1 MPLMV
6 TRNHSVR
13 ALAVALLLTMS
24 ATTPQVSAKE
34 QAMPTGAELVARYVA
49 AIGGAEAWA
58 KLTSVR
64 STGTFEVKAQG
75 LTGTVEM
82 LSLRPTQALLRV
94 QISGL
99 GLIET
104 GYNGT
109 VAWSIDPMV
118 GPSLVTGEQLTEMK
132 NDSHFDALLHPAS
145 VVASTLN
152 LGKVEFD
159 GRQAWKLMVKLVSGT
174 SRDEFYDVDSGLLI
188 GHEGMTVSDMGKMPV
203 RTILR
208 DYKVFSGIRQPTQLI
223 QSSMGLEQTITIR
236 EVAFNNV
243 DAKAFDVPPA
253 IKAIIR
259 EPAAPQEPWRA
270 PMLASFDDAWVTI
283 RDTFF
288 DPTFGGLDWDQVK
301 TTLRPRVE
309 RAASED
315 EARAVLREMVSSLK
329 RSHFS
334 ILSASRSADE
344 PVSSGNAI
352 VPIDVRL
359 VGDEVVVTRV
369 EPGSTAA
376 TAGLRLGDVVLAID
390 EGQASEWMQ
399 PRGITDPR
407 ARALD
412 VWRRAQARLRGSEG
426 SQAVLRISTETG
438 ERRVLV
444 RRERQSG
451 EVVSLGNLPPMP
463 VAVRDQRVETPTG
476 RRVGVI
482 GFNVWLAQANGPIAQ
497 AVDRHRGAAGLV
509 LDLRGNPG
517 GLAAMIRG
525 VAGHLFTEPVVL
537 GRMKMRQADLEFP
550 VNPQRV
556 LPDGTPVTPFSG
568 PVAVLVDALTASAS
582 ECFAGGLQSIG
593 RVKVFGEPSLGQALP
608 ASTRTL
614 PNGDVLMHVVGDFVT
629 ASGQR
634 LEGDGVIPDVRV
646 PLTREALRSGKD
658 PVLQAALEWL
668 DGAPA
673 SGHRATAGS

>member
-1 MPLMV
+1 MV
-6 TRNHSVR
+6 TRTSARVG
-13 ALAVALLLTMS
+13 LLLLLLTS
-24 ATTPQVSAKE
+24 GSTIFAGSLPD
-34 QAMPTGAELVARYVA
+34 PTGSELVARHLT
-49 AIGGAEAWA
+49 AIGGADAWA
-58 KLTSVR
+58 KVTSMR
-64 STGTFEVKAQG
+64 ATGTIEMAAQG
-75 LTGTVEM
+75 ITGTVEV
-82 LSLRPTQALLRV
+82 LSARPTTSILRV
-94 QISGL
+94 EINGM
-99 GLIET
+99 GKIET

-109 VAWSIDPMV
+109 VGWSIDPMV
-118 GPSLVTGEQLTEMK
+118 GPSILTGDQLIDMK
-132 NDSHFDALLHPAS
+132 NDAHFDAMLHPAS
-145 VVASTLN
+145 LVASTLN
-152 LGKVEFD
+152 LGKAEFD
-159 GRQAWKLMVKLVSGT
+159 GRQAWKLMVKFVEGA
-174 SRDEFYDVDSGLLI
+174 SRDEYYDVETGLLL
-188 GHEGMTVSDMGKMPV
+188 GYEGMSVTDMGKMPV
-203 RTILR
+203 RQVAR
-208 DYKVFSGIRQPTQLI
+208 DYKVFGGIRQPTRLI
-223 QSSMGLEQTITIR
+223 QSSMGLEQVVTIR
-236 EVAFNNV
+236 DVEFNTV
-243 DAKAFDVPPA
+243 DPKSLDVPA
-253 IKAIIR
+253 VIKAIIR
-259 EPAAPQEPWRA
+259 EPVVADAPWRA

-359 VGDEVVVTRV
+359 VGDEVIVTRV

>member
-1 MPLMV
+1 MV
-6 TRNHSVR
+6 TRTSARVG
-13 ALAVALLLTMS
+13 LLLLLLTS
-24 ATTPQVSAKE
+24 GSTIFAGGQPD
-34 QAMPTGAELVARYVA
+34 PTGSELVARHLA

-58 KLTSVR
+58 KVTSMR
-64 STGTFEVKAQG
+64 ATGTLAMSAQG
-75 LTGTVEM
+75 ITGTVEV
-82 LSLRPTQALLRV
+82 LSARPTTSILRV
-94 QISGL
+94 DITGM
-99 GLIET
+99 GKIET

-118 GPSLVTGEQLTEMK
+118 GPSILTGDQLIDMK
-132 NDSHFDALLHPAS
+132 NDAHFDAMLHPAS
-145 VVASTLN
+145 LVASTLN
-152 LGKVEFD
+152 LGKAEFD
-159 GRQAWKLMVKLVSGT
+159 GRQAWKLMVKFVEGA
-174 SRDEFYDVDSGLLI
+174 SRDEYYDVETGLLL
-188 GHEGMTVSDMGKMPV
+188 GYEGMSVTDMGKMPV
-203 RTILR
+203 RQVAR
-208 DYKVFSGIRQPTQLI
+208 DYKAFGGIRQPTRLI

-236 EVAFNNV
+236 DVEINTVDPKVLEV
-243 DAKAFDVPPA
+243 PA
-253 IKAIIR
+253 VIKAIMR
-259 EPAAPQEPWRA
+259 DVPMEQAPWRT
-270 PMLASFDDAWVTI
+270 PMLASFDDAWATI

-315 EARAVLREMVSSLK
+315 EARAVLREMVGSLK

-344 PVSSGNAI
+344 PVLSGNAI

-359 VGDEVVVTRV
+359 VGDEVVITRV

-376 TAGLRLGDVVLAID
+376 TAGLRLGDVVLAVD
-390 EGQASEWMQ
+390 EGKASEWMQ
-399 PRGITDPR
+399 ARGITDPR

-412 VWRRAQARLRGSEG
+412 VWRRAQVRLRGSEG

-451 EVVSLGNLPPMP
+451 EVVSLGNLPPMS
-463 VAVRDQRVETPTG
+463 VAVRDQRVETPSG

-556 LPDGTPVTPFSG
+556 LADGTPVTPFSG

-582 ECFAGGLQSIG
+582 ECFAGGLQSVG
-593 RVKVFGEPSLGQALP
+593 RVRVFGEPSLGQALP

-629 ASGQR
+629 ARGQR

-668 DGAPA
+668 D
-673 SGHRATAGS
+673 RA

>member
-1 MPLMV
+1 MPSMV
-6 TRNHSVR
+6 TRTSARVG
-13 ALAVALLLTMS
+13 LLLLLLTS
-24 ATTPQVSAKE
+24 GSTIFAGSLPD
-34 QAMPTGAELVARYVA
+34 PTGSELVARHLT
-49 AIGGAEAWA
+49 AIGGADAWA
-58 KLTSVR
+58 KVTSMR
-64 STGTFEVKAQG
+64 ATGTIEMAAQG
-75 LTGTVEM
+75 ITGTVEV
-82 LSLRPTQALLRV
+82 LSARPTTSILRV
-94 QISGL
+94 EINGM
-99 GLIET
+99 GKIET

-109 VAWSIDPMV
+109 VGWSIDPMV
-118 GPSLVTGEQLTEMK
+118 GPSILTGDQLIDMK
-132 NDSHFDALLHPAS
+132 NDAHFDAMLHPAS
-145 VVASTLN
+145 LVASTLN
-152 LGKVEFD
+152 LGKAEFD
-159 GRQAWKLMVKLVSGT
+159 GRQAWKLMVKFVEGA
-174 SRDEFYDVDSGLLI
+174 SRDEYYDVETGLLL
-188 GHEGMTVSDMGKMPV
+188 GYEGMSVTDMGKMPV
-203 RTILR
+203 RQVAR
-208 DYKVFSGIRQPTQLI
+208 DYKVFGGIRQPTRLI
-223 QSSMGLEQTITIR
+223 QSSMGLEQVVTIR
-236 EVAFNNV
+236 DVEFNTV
-243 DAKAFDVPPA
+243 DPKSLDVPA
-253 IKAIIR
+253 VIKAIIR
-259 EPAAPQEPWRA
+259 EPVVADAPWRA

-359 VGDEVVVTRV
+359 VGDEVIVTRV

>member
-1 MPLMV
+1 MPSMV
-6 TRNHSVR
+6 TRTSARVG
-13 ALAVALLLTMS
+13 LLLLLLTS
-24 ATTPQVSAKE
+24 GSTIFAGSLPD
-34 QAMPTGAELVARYVA
+34 PTGSELVARHLT
-49 AIGGAEAWA
+49 AIGGADAWA
-58 KLTSVR
+58 KVTSMR
-64 STGTFEVKAQG
+64 ATGTIEMAAQG
-75 LTGTVEM
+75 ITGTVEV
-82 LSLRPTQALLRV
+82 LSARPTTSILRV
-94 QISGL
+94 EINGM
-99 GLIET
+99 GKIET

-109 VAWSIDPMV
+109 VGWSIDPMV
-118 GPSLVTGEQLTEMK
+118 GPFILTCDQLIDMK
-132 NDSHFDALLHPAS
+132 NDAHFDAMLHPAS
-145 VVASTLN
+145 LVASTLN
-152 LGKVEFD
+152 LGKAEFD
-159 GRQAWKLMVKLVSGT
+159 GRQAWKLMVKFVEGA
-174 SRDEFYDVDSGLLI
+174 SRDEYYDVETGLLL
-188 GHEGMTVSDMGKMPV
+188 GYEGMSVTDMGKMPV
-203 RTILR
+203 RQVAR
-208 DYKVFSGIRQPTQLI
+208 DYKVFGGIRQPTRLI
-223 QSSMGLEQTITIR
+223 QSSMGLEQVVTIR
-236 EVAFNNV
+236 DVEFNTV
-243 DAKAFDVPPA
+243 DPKSLDVPA
-253 IKAIIR
+253 VIKAIIR
-259 EPAAPQEPWRA
+259 EPVVADAPWRA

-359 VGDEVVVTRV
+359 VGDEVIVTRV